1 MASTATDAST
11 AQLVHGMV
19 KWFDQRKGFG
29 FITVVDGSDEYH
41 QKDVFVHH
49 TDVIVQKA
57 RYKNL
62 FQGEYV
68 SFYLEQTGE
77 ENHPVK
83 ATKVMGAFRGL
94 LHADTRVVRNAGRV
108 GGRGGPQRGGAGRG
122 GRGGARSSGPGRR
135 GPRRNPPRQHH
146 GEPIDLT
153 PVEHDG
159 DAEFSVSE

>member
-11 AQLVHGMV
+11 TPVVHGMV

-49 TDVIVQKA
+49 TDVVVQKA

-68 SFYLEQTGE
+68 SFFLEQTGE

-83 ATKVMGAFRGL
+83 ATNVMGAFRGL
-94 LHADTRVVRNAGRV
+94 LQADTRVVRNTGRV
-108 GGRGGPQRGGAGRG
+108 GGRGRGRGRG
-122 GRGGARSSGPGRR
+122 GVQRGRGGRSSGPGRR

-146 GEPIDLT
+146 EEPIDLT
-153 PVEHDG
+153 PNEQDG